1 MKAFST
7 LTAVLLALVALLS
20 FASAESF
27 DIKYSVQDTALITP
41 KSHPSLFSFTGRW
54 YKRRDTFIASNWPG
68 TYVSALVYGKNV
80 TLILKPLN
88 TGKVTNHKFSYSID
102 KGRIQ
107 EAAIQEYDSGIS
119 STLELTLS
127 VPETS
132 QPDKNVLVP
141 RLLTIYSH
149 AETPLRLHGLY
160 MGNVVINEGKNWAE
174 TQHDIPRI
182 EFVSNYNTSVATPN
196 IFKELA
202 FTVPEQL
209 GVHHSHVTA
218 DICLAPDCYPNKYA
232 MMEQYFYFHYF
243 DGVRPKRGVDPK
255 PAFFQFDRED
265 VFLPLNEPQV
275 IVVDIGDMDMKK
287 NIDLVTFGED
297 FKKFLASIMVQAY
310 HNINHIFVLVK
321 PGRYEQATYKA
332 IEEIP
337 SSRITPVYYARETP
351 DWWKGF
357 MCSNVIPATG
367 KPFPYDSLCGN
378 KSFTFSTKGVLGHSN
393 VWIMLAGIIAISG
406 GGFYF
411 IKKRGGIY
419 QGLPV
424 SKQDK

>member
-1 MKAFST
+1 MKL
-7 LTAVLLALVALLS
+7 LTLLAAILAVLS
-20 FASAESF
+20 FASASNF
-27 DIKYSVQDTALITP
+27 DLKYSVPDKALITP

-54 YKRRDTFIASNWPG
+54 YKRRDTYIASNWPG
-68 TYVSALVYGKNV
+68 TYVTALVYGNNV
-80 TLILKPLN
+80 TLILKPMN
-88 TGKVTNHKFSYSID
+88 TGKVTDHKFSYSFD
-102 KGRIQ
+102 KGHIQ
-107 EAAIQEYDSGIS
+107 EAAIQEYDSSIS

-127 VPETS
+127 VPEVP
-132 QPDKNVLVP
+132 QEENVLVP

-149 AETPLRLHGLY
+149 ADSPLRLHGLY
-160 MGNVVINEGKNWAE
+160 MGNVVINEGKNWAS
-174 TQHDIPRI
+174 TQEAIPRI
-182 EFVSNYNTSVATPN
+182 EFVSNYNVSVAHN
-196 IFKELA
+196 IFKELS
-202 FTVPEQL
+202 FSVPEQL

-218 DICLAPDCYPNKYA
+218 DICLTPDCYPDKYA

-255 PAFFQFDRED
+255 PAFFQFDRQD
-265 VFLPLNEPQV
+265 AFLPLNEPQV
-275 IVVDIGDMDMKK
+275 IVVDIGDVDMQK
-287 NIDLVTFGED
+287 NIDLASFGAD
-297 FKKFLASIMVQAY
+297 LKKFLATIMVQAY
-310 HNINHIFVLVK
+310 HDINHIFVLVK
-321 PGRYEQATYKA
+321 PGRYEKATYRA

-337 SSRITPVYYARETP
+337 SSRITPVYYGKQTP

-411 IKKRGGIY
+411 LKKRGGIY

-424 SKQDK
+424 TVKQEQ